1 MADIDVLLSASLKR
15 IAQPGDA
22 AGVADAIRARVDAGD
37 TGTPATASGFGAR
50 PWWLFLLSDLLV
62 ILVAVTGVSVA
73 LGQPSPVTPTPD
85 AASVAVSSSPTTS
98 PTLTPTPTATPTATA
113 APEPAPAPAEP
124 DPEPAP
130 PADTTAPVV
139 TVPTSSQ
146 PQLFSANG
154 GSTIITALATDDT
167 GVVAVAISWTGVASG
182 SASMVPGWSY
192 TFVLPPA
199 SGPPPSGSITFTV
212 QAFDA
217 AGNASDPVSVVVPVL
232 P

>member
-50 PWWLFLLSDLLV
+50 PWWLFLLSGLLV

-130 PADTTAPVV
+130 PADTTAPVIDSV
-139 TVPTSSQ
+139 TWSSTIY
-146 PQLFSANG
+146 SANRG
-154 GSTIITALATDDT
+154 PTTIAALATDDT
-167 GVVAVAISWTGVASG
+167 GVVAVAISWAGWATG
-182 SASMVPGWSY
+182 SASMAPGWSY
-192 TFVLPPA
+192 TLDPA
-199 SGPPPSGSITFTV
+199 PGPPVFSTVTFTV

-217 AGNASDPVSVVVPVL
+217 AGNASDPVSVDVPVQ

>member
-50 PWWLFLLSDLLV
+50 PWWLFLLSGLLV

-85 AASVAVSSSPTTS
+85 AASVAVSSSPTSS

-130 PADTTAPVV
+130 PADTTAPVIDSV
-139 TVPTSSQ
+139 TWSSTIY
-146 PQLFSANG
+146 SANG
-154 GSTIITALATDDT
+154 GPTTIAALATDDT
-167 GVVAVAISWTGVASG
+167 GVVAVAISWAGWATG
-182 SASMVPGWSY
+182 SASMAPGWSY
-192 TFVLPPA
+192 TLDPA
-199 SGPPPSGSITFTV
+199 PGPPVFSTVTFTV

-217 AGNASDPVSVVVPVL
+217 AGNASDPVSVDVPVQ

>member
-50 PWWLFLLSDLLV
+50 PWWLFLLSGLLV

-139 TVPTSSQ
+139 DSVTWSSTIY
-146 PQLFSANG
+146 SANG
-154 GSTIITALATDDT
+154 GPTTIAALATDDT
-167 GVVAVAISWTGVASG
+167 GVVAVAISWAGWATG
-182 SASMVPGWSY
+182 SASMAPGWSY
-192 TFVLPPA
+192 TLDPSP
-199 SGPPPSGSITFTV
+199 GPPVFGTVTFTV

-217 AGNASDPVSVVVPVL
+217 AGNASDPVSVDVPVQ

>member
-50 PWWLFLLSDLLV
+50 PWWLFLLSGLLV

-130 PADTTAPVV
+130 PADTTAPVIDSV
-139 TVPTSSQ
+139 TWSSTIY
-146 PQLFSANG
+146 SANG
-154 GSTIITALATDDT
+154 GPTTIAALATDDT
-167 GVVAVAISWTGVASG
+167 GVVAVAISWAGWATG
-182 SASMVPGWSY
+182 SASMAPGWSY
-192 TFVLPPA
+192 TLDPA
-199 SGPPPSGSITFTV
+199 PGPPVFSTVTFTV
-212 QAFDA
+212 LAFDA
-217 AGNASDPVSVVVPVL
+217 AGNASDPVSVDVPVQ

>member
-50 PWWLFLLSDLLV
+50 PWWLFLLSGLLV

-85 AASVAVSSSPTTS
+85 AASVAVSSSPTSS

-130 PADTTAPVV
+130 PADTTAPVIDSV
-139 TVPTSSQ
+139 TWSSTIY
-146 PQLFSANG
+146 SANG
-154 GSTIITALATDDT
+154 GPTTIAALATDDT
-167 GVVAVAISWTGVASG
+167 GVVAVAISWAGWATG
-182 SASMVPGWSY
+182 SASMAPGWSY
-192 TFVLPPA
+192 TLDPA
-199 SGPPPSGSITFTV
+199 PGPPVFSTITFTV

-217 AGNASDPVSVVVPVL
+217 AGNASDPVSVDVPVQ

>member
-15 IAQPGDA
+15 IAHPGDA

-37 TGTPATASGFGAR
+37 TGTPASSSGFGAR
-50 PWWLFLLSDLLV
+50 PWWLFLLSGLLV

-73 LGQPSPVTPTPD
+73 LGQPSPVTPAPD
-85 AASVAVSSSPTTS
+85 APPAASSSSLAT
-98 PTLTPTPTATPTATA
+98 TPTPTPTPTVTPMATA
-113 APEPAPAPAEP
+113 EPEPAPAPAEP

-139 TVPTSSQ
+139 DSVAVDVPVIY
-146 PQLFSANG
+146 SANG
-154 GSTIITALATDDT
+154 TATTISALASDDT
-167 GVVAVAISWTGVASG
+167 EVVAVAISWTGWATG
-182 SASMVPGWSY
+182 SSSMAPGWSY
-192 TFVLPPA
+192 TFD
-199 SGPPPSGSITFTV
+199 PSPGSPVTSSITFTV

-217 AGNASDPVSVVVPVL
+217 AGNASAPVSVVVPVE

>member
-50 PWWLFLLSDLLV
+50 PWWLFLLSGLLV

-98 PTLTPTPTATPTATA
+98 PTLTPTPTATPTVTA

-130 PADTTAPVV
+130 PADTTAPVIDSV
-139 TVPTSSQ
+139 TWSSTIY
-146 PQLFSANG
+146 SANG
-154 GSTIITALATDDT
+154 GPTTIAALATDDT
-167 GVVAVAISWTGVASG
+167 GVVAVAISWAGWATG
-182 SASMVPGWSY
+182 SASMAPGWSY
-192 TFVLPPA
+192 TLDPA
-199 SGPPPSGSITFTV
+199 PGPPVFSTVTFTV

-217 AGNASDPVSVVVPVL
+217 AGNASDPVSVDVPVQ

>member
-37 TGTPATASGFGAR
+37 TGTPATSSGFGAR
-50 PWWLFLLSDLLV
+50 PWWLFLLSGLLV
-62 ILVAVTGVSVA
+62 ILVAITGVSVA

-139 TVPTSSQ
+139 DSVTWSSTIY
-146 PQLFSANG
+146 SANG
-154 GSTIITALATDDT
+154 GPTTIAALATDDT
-167 GVVAVAISWTGVASG
+167 GVVAVAISWAGWATG
-182 SASMVPGWSY
+182 SASMAPGWSY
-192 TFVLPPA
+192 TLDPA
-199 SGPPPSGSITFTV
+199 PGPPVFSTVTFTV

-217 AGNASDPVSVVVPVL
+217 AGNASDPVSVDVPVQ

>member
-50 PWWLFLLSDLLV
+50 PWWLFLLSGLLV

-130 PADTTAPVV
+130 PADTTAPVIDSV
-139 TVPTSSQ
+139 TWSSTIY
-146 PQLFSANG
+146 SANG
-154 GSTIITALATDDT
+154 GPTTIAALATDDT
-167 GVVAVAISWTGVASG
+167 GVVAVAISWAGWATG
-182 SASMVPGWSY
+182 SASMAPGWSY
-192 TFVLPPA
+192 TLDPSP
-199 SGPPPSGSITFTV
+199 GPPVFGTVTFTV

-217 AGNASDPVSVVVPVL
+217 AGNASDPVSVDVPVQ

>member
-37 TGTPATASGFGAR
+37 TGTPASSSGFGAR
-50 PWWLFLLSDLLV
+50 PWWLFLLSGLLV

-73 LGQPSPVTPTPD
+73 LGQPSPMMPAPD
-85 AASVAVSSSPTTS
+85 APPAASSPSFTT
-98 PTLTPTPTATPTATA
+98 TPTPTPTPTVTPTATA

-139 TVPTSSQ
+139 SAPVLDEALYSGNGATPTITTV
-146 PQLFSANG
+146 
-154 GSTIITALATDDT
+154 ATDDT
-167 GVVAVAISWTGVASG
+167 GVVAVAISWTGLTSG
-182 SASMVPGWSY
+182 SASMTPSWSY
-192 TFVLPPA
+192 DFVLPPG
-199 SGPPPSGSITFTV
+199 SGPPVASSITFTV

-217 AGNASDPVSVVVPVL
+217 AGNASAPVSVVVPVQ

>member
-37 TGTPATASGFGAR
+37 TGTPASSSGFGAR
-50 PWWLFLLSDLLV
+50 PWWLFLLSGLLV

-73 LGQPSPVTPTPD
+73 LGQTRPLTPAPD
-85 AASVAVSSSPTTS
+85 APPAASSPSSSTTS
-98 PTLTPTPTATPTATA
+98 TPTPTPTVTPTATA

-139 TVPTSSQ
+139 SAPVLDEPLYSGNGATPTITTV
-146 PQLFSANG
+146 
-154 GSTIITALATDDT
+154 ATDDT
-167 GVVAVAISWTGVASG
+167 GVVAVAISWTGLTSG
-182 SASMVPGWSY
+182 SASMTPSWSY
-192 TFVLPPA
+192 DFVLLPA
-199 SGPPPSGSITFTV
+199 SGPPPTGSITFTV

-217 AGNASDPVSVVVPVL
+217 AGNASAPVSVVVPVQ

>member
-50 PWWLFLLSDLLV
+50 PWWLFLLSGLLV

-130 PADTTAPVV
+130 PADTTAPVIDSV
-139 TVPTSSQ
+139 TWSSTIY
-146 PQLFSANG
+146 SANG
-154 GSTIITALATDDT
+154 GPTTIAALATDDT
-167 GVVAVAISWTGVASG
+167 GVVAVAISWAGWATG
-182 SASMVPGWSY
+182 SASMAPGWSY
-192 TFVLPPA
+192 TLDPA
-199 SGPPPSGSITFTV
+199 PGPPVFSTVTFTA

>member
-50 PWWLFLLSDLLV
+50 PWWLFLLSGLLV

-130 PADTTAPVV
+130 PADTTAPVIDSV
-139 TVPTSSQ
+139 TWSSTIY
-146 PQLFSANG
+146 SANG
-154 GSTIITALATDDT
+154 GPTTIAALATDDT
-167 GVVAVAISWTGVASG
+167 GVVAVAISWAGWATG
-182 SASMVPGWSY
+182 SASMAPGWSY
-192 TFVLPPA
+192 TLDPA
-199 SGPPPSGSITFTV
+199 PGPPVFSTVTFTV

-217 AGNASDPVSVVVPVL
+217 AGNASDPVSVDVPVQ

>member
-37 TGTPATASGFGAR
+37 TGTPATSSGFGSR
-50 PWWLFLLSDLLV
+50 PWWLFLLSGLLV

-73 LGQPSPVTPTPD
+73 LGQPNPVTPTPD
-85 AASVAVSSSPTTS
+85 AASVAVSPSPTTA

-139 TVPTSSQ
+139 DSVTWSSTIY
-146 PQLFSANG
+146 SANG
-154 GSTIITALATDDT
+154 GPTTIAALATDDT
-167 GVVAVAISWTGVASG
+167 GVVAVAISWAGWATG
-182 SASMVPGWSY
+182 SASMAPGWSY
-192 TFVLPPA
+192 TLDPPP
-199 SGPPPSGSITFTV
+199 GPPVFSTVTFTV

-217 AGNASDPVSVVVPVL
+217 AGNASAPVSVVVPVQ